1 MPRAKSI
8 KTESAGGNPKAPM
21 ISNNGLVLTVYILY
35 LVGFLNGL
43 TAVIGVVIAYMQSE
57 NADPISQSHFQ
68 FQIRTFL
75 IGLLYIFV
83 SAATIYVGI
92 GALLLLWWIIWTL
105 IRCVKGLLALNAGE
119 PIRDPNSWLFG

>member
-1 MPRAKSI
+1 MPEPKATRTK
-8 KTESAGGNPKAPM
+8 SAGGNSNAPM
-21 ISNNGLVLTVYILY
+21 VSNNGLVLAVYVLY
-35 LVGFLNGL
+35 LVGFFNGL
-43 TAVIGVVIAYMQSE
+43 TAIIGFTIAYMQSE
-57 NADPISQSHFQ
+57 NADPVSQSHFQ

-92 GALLLLWWIIWTL
+92 GALLLLWWVIWTL
-105 IRCVKGLLALNAGE
+105 IRCIKGLLALNARE